1 MSARLKVV
9 GAAALLL
16 GVALVPSQIANA
28 GTPDPALTLTEVGTW
43 TPAATLDATQVEAP
57 VTPEVEPA
65 DIEFGLTL
73 GEGWEPF
80 DAPVE
85 DPDGATHPDC
95 WINVG
100 DTSVIACADGF
111 TTLS

>member
-1 MSARLKVV
+1 VSANLKVV
-9 GAAALLL
+9 GAAAVLLAA
-16 GVALVPSQIANA
+16 ALVPSQIANA
-28 GTPDPALTLTEVGTW
+28 GKPDPALTLVDAGTW
-43 TPAATLDATQVEAP
+43 TPTATLDTTQVEAP
-57 VTPEVEPA
+57 VTPEVDPA
-65 DIEFGLTL
+65 DVEFGLTL

-80 DAPVE
+80 DGDIYDAEEAP
-85 DPDGATHPDC
+85 HSDC